1 MQLHPL
7 LSVLFWVF
15 LKVIEFIYEGWVSV
29 SFEVPTPFN
38 SSLYSFGSE
47 EFLKLNSF
55 YIYIFWIK
63 YCRENSKR
71 NISLAS
77 YFCTY
82 IIFLF
87 LYISRYERK
96 NSISYFFFFFTVRT
110 PNFSRTFLQLFRK
123 MRVWKN
129 RKNNFGIN
137 NNREEGTHK
146 TVYVFAF
153 FPWAP
158 VCLSIERKGQ

>member
-1 MQLHPL
+1 MTDMQLHPL

-96 NSISYFFFFFTVRT
+96 NSISYFFFFFYCQNPKFFTYFFTVIQK
-110 PNFSRTFLQLFRK
+110 NASMEEQKEQFRYK
-123 MRVWKN
+123 
-129 RKNNFGIN
+129 
-137 NNREEGTHK
+137 
-146 TVYVFAF
+146 
-153 FPWAP
+153 
-158 VCLSIERKGQ
+158 